1 MIACDGFSLLE
12 EPPLAIISEEM
23 GICFKKSCGSFLPLQ
38 THLDNKG
45 VVFFQAVVVV
55 VRVTSDV
62 VLVHVGDAV
71 VEQVRAL
78 LLVFRPPCGFSI
90 LPFYINKICL

>member
-1 MIACDGFSLLE
+1 MTASHCLKSHHWQLSQRRWE
-12 EPPLAIISEEM
+12 SV
-23 GICFKKSCGSFLPLQ
+23 KKSCGSFLPLQ

-55 VRVTSDV
+55 VRVASAV

-71 VEQVRAL
+71 VEQVCAF
-78 LLVFRPPCGFSI
+78 LLVFGPSCTVIFRF
-90 LPFYINKICL
+90 

>member
-1 MIACDGFSLLE
+1 MTASHCLKSHHWQLSQRRWE
-12 EPPLAIISEEM
+12 SVK
-23 GICFKKSCGSFLPLQ
+23 KKSCGSFLPLQ

-55 VRVTSDV
+55 VRVASAV

-71 VEQVRAL
+71 VEKVCAF
-78 LLVFRPPCGFSI
+78 LLVFGPSCTVIFRF
-90 LPFYINKICL
+90 

>member
-1 MIACDGFSLLE
+1 MTASHCLKSHHWQLSQRRWE
-12 EPPLAIISEEM
+12 SV
-23 GICFKKSCGSFLPLQ
+23 KKSCGSFLPLQ

-55 VRVTSDV
+55 VRVASAV

-78 LLVFRPPCGFSI
+78 LLVVRPPCV
-90 LPFYINKICL
+90 LPITFHMIPIFY

>member
-1 MIACDGFSLLE
+1 MTASHCLKSHHWQLSQRRWE
-12 EPPLAIISEEM
+12 SV
-23 GICFKKSCGSFLPLQ
+23 KKSCGSFLPLQ

-55 VRVTSDV
+55 VRVASDV

-71 VEQVRAL
+71 VEQVCAF
-78 LLVFRPPCGFSI
+78 LLVLGPSCYISI
-90 LPFYINKICL
+90 FW

>member
-1 MIACDGFSLLE
+1 MIVCDGFSLLE

-55 VRVTSDV
+55 VRVASAV

-71 VEQVRAL
+71 VEKVCAFL
-78 LLVFRPPCGFSI
+78 LILGPSCTVIFRF
-90 LPFYINKICL
+90 